1 VLTPA
6 LLPLSGAIAVLAAGT
21 FGFRLA
27 GPALRARIH
36 FPARATRLLEVASV
50 VLLVALVVT
59 STLFTEHGFAGVA
72 RPAGVLV
79 GGLLAWR
86 RCSFVLVV
94 LAAAATASALRLLGV
109 P

>member
-1 VLTPA
+1 VLTLAP
-6 LLPLSGAIAVLAAGT
+6 LPLSCAIAVLAAGT

-27 GPALRARIH
+27 GPALRSRIRV
-36 FPARATRLLEVASV
+36 PARATRLLEVASV
-50 VLLVALVVT
+50 VLLVALVAT
-59 STLFTEHGFAGVA
+59 STLFTEHEFAGVA

-86 RCSFVLVV
+86 RSSFVLVL
-94 LAAAATASALRLLGV
+94 LAAAATTSVLRLLGV